1 MDVNVWQGL
10 GLATVVVAG
19 MEAFAYAAHRWIMH
33 GPMWVWHASHHR
45 EREGWFERNDLF
57 AVVFAAVSCGFIFA
71 GTQLHLGSALT
82 WVGIGVVVYGMI
94 YFLFHDVL
102 VHRRVAHGIVPR
114 SRYLRR
120 IVQAHRLHHAVGTR
134 DGTVSFGFLY
144 APPIPVLARQMKNAP
159 GLRAPTATASST
171 ARRAAAADRANPA

>member
-1 MDVNVWQGL
+1 MDVTPLQGL
-10 GLATVVVAG
+10 GTALATIAL

-45 EREGWFERNDLF
+45 ERHGLFERNDLF
-57 AVVFAAVSCGFIFA
+57 AVVFALVSCALIFA
-71 GTQLHLGSALT
+71 GTQLALGAVFT
-82 WVGIGVVVYGMI
+82 WIGAGVVAYGMI

-102 VHRRVAHGIVPR
+102 VHRRVAHGVVPR

-134 DGTVSFGFLY
+134 EGTVSFGFLY
-144 APPIPVLARQMKNAP
+144 APPIPRLVAAMRQSP
-159 GLRAPTATASST
+159 GLRAPAPTASST
-171 ARRAAAADRANPA
+171 APRGAAADPR

>member
-1 MDVNVWQGL
+1 MDVSTPAGIAVM
-10 GLATVVVAG
+10 LATIAG

-33 GPMWVWHASHHR
+33 GPMWSWHASHHR
-45 EREGWFERNDLF
+45 ERDGHFERNDRF

-71 GTQLHLGSALT
+71 GTQLGLGSLWT
-82 WVGIGVVVYGMI
+82 WIGAGVVVYGMI
-94 YFLFHDVL
+94 YFGFHDVL

-114 SRYLRR
+114 SKYLRR

-144 APPIPVLARQMKNAP
+144 APPIPDLVRAMKNAP
-159 GLRAPTATASST
+159 GLRE
-171 ARRAAAADRANPA
+171 PAGR